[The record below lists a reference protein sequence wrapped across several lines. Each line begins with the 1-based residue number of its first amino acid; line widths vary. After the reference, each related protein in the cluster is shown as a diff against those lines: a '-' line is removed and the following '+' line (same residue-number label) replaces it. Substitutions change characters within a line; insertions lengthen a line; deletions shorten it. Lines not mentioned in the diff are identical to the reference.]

1 VVEWRDVASSFSPD
15 GALRDIYAFGTSV
28 REWQAVY
35 DAVRAAYPVV
45 LQDSRGLPADV
56 RELLNWKEACP
67 LLTVDPDGLDIACHF
82 FVEQEIEFDF
92 NPTVVRSQAELDDIC
107 RFLMLVGQAAG
118 KDAVLTM
125 ENCPDWLILRYDV
138 GLGRVIK
145 GA

>member
-1 VVEWRDVASSFSPD
+1 M
-15 GALRDIYAFGTSV
+15 SV
-28 REWQAVY
+28 KTPQLL
-35 DAVRAAYPVV
+35 DLPVM
-45 LQDSRGLPADV
+45 
-56 RELLNWKEACP
+56 
-67 LLTVDPDGLDIACHF
+67 
-82 FVEQEIEFDF
+82 
-92 NPTVVRSQAELDDIC
+92 SQAELDDIC